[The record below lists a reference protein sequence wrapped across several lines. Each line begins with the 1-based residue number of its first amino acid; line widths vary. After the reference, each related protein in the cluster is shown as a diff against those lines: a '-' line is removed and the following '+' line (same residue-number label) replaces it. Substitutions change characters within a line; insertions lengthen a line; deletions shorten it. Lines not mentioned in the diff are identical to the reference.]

1 MITIAPVLLRIIT
14 ILLLWTFRVVADIML
29 IMILIIFTRTLR
41 RFWVEVCW
49 LVMGDTSASGGRFVV
64 SPLNAV
70 LQFTLESSGLNR
82 YSAKVSLQCSTQ
94 KKKSTLVSG
103 LIPHQY
109 TGVVHCTLQ
118 RLLYAVPCRDWSD
131 WADRLRHTPLCFLL
145 PSSDPARLSQT

>member
-82 YSAKVSLQCSTQ
+82 YSAKVSLQCATQ
-94 KKKSTLVSG
+94 KKKSTLVLG

-118 RLLYAVPCRDWSD
+118 RLLFTVPCRDWSD
-131 WADRLRHTPLCFLL
+131 WAARLRHTPLCFLL

>member
-103 LIPHQY
+103 LILHQY

-118 RLLYAVPCRDWSD
+118 RLLYTHCTLQ
-131 WADRLRHTPLCFLL
+131 RLE
-145 PSSDPARLSQT
+145 

>member
-1 MITIAPVLLRIIT
+1 MTIAPVLLRIIT

-82 YSAKVSLQCSTQ
+82 YSAKVSLHCHPIEKVYAGFWSHP
-94 KKKSTLVSG
+94 SPIHWCCTLY
-103 LIPHQY
+103 LAE
-109 TGVVHCTLQ
+109 TVVHCTLQ
-118 RLLYAVPCRDWSD
+118 RLE
-131 WADRLRHTPLCFLL
+131 
-145 PSSDPARLSQT
+145 